1 MAVIKQTEF
10 NSIEFAG
17 ADGTGTIITETTET
31 AMIEL
36 SEGDLDTISGGA
48 SHGSDAG
55 FSRRRTSMTGE
66 NFAGPD
72 GAGSSFGLKRE
83 DVDSS
88 SQDFMAD

>member
-1 MAVIKQTEF
+1 MTVIKQTEF
-10 NSIEFAG
+10 NSIEFTG
-17 ADGTGTIITETTET
+17 VNGTGTIVTETTET
-31 AMIEL
+31 SITEL
-36 SEGDLDTISGGA
+36 SEGDLDAVSGGA

-55 FSRRRTSMTGE
+55 FSRHRTSMTGE